1 MGALTPIVIFSEK
14 RWSIYYRRY
23 GMYDFIKTM
32 GILRDIYDEDQEFL
46 PHIFWKTIDNIP
58 DQELF
63 LWVERMLANQQLL
76 MGKDYLRVV
85 GIQFDYR
92 KFKKWTKKQ
101 KRSIAMDLVKNWY
114 DVELR
119 HELT

>member
-1 MGALTPIVIFSEK
+1 
-14 RWSIYYRRY
+14 
-23 GMYDFIKTM
+23 MYDFIKTM

-46 PHIFWKTIDNIP
+46 PHIFWKTIDNLP
-58 DQELF
+58 DEVLF
-63 LWVERMLANQQLL
+63 IWVERMLANQQLL

-119 HELT
+119 HELS